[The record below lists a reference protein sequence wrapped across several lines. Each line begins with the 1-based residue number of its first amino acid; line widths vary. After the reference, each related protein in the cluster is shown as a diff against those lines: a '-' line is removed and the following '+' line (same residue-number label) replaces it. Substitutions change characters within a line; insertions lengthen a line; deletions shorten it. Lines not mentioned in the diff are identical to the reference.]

1 MMTAK
6 QQEALDAYDRY
17 GSYQKAATALGIA
30 KTTIQELCRRGREY
44 NDLDQGIKDGMEEL
58 GMTEIMNLRGGWLK
72 GKNYSFRFD
81 VKKDEG
87 GESFVNTLHDVF
99 GNLTPRKPIKPPKAT
114 ESNLCTF
121 YNIIDHHLAMHA
133 WGKETGDDYDL
144 QIGISR
150 LTESMA
156 KLIES
161 TPKSDTAVVLNLGD
175 FFHAHDDTATTKQ
188 SGHNLD
194 VDGRHYKV
202 LLAGVD
208 VTVACIDMAA
218 QKHRKVIYRALR
230 GNHDE
235 GPHAALTVALYHHY
249 RDCPNI
255 EIDMAAH
262 DFYAYEW
269 GRNMICGHHGDKAKA
284 DRLVLFMADNW
295 PEMWGRTHWRF
306 LWTGHIHHDSAKDI
320 GGVQWE
326 SFRTL
331 APKDAYAASHAFSSR
346 QTMQA
351 ITLDKEHGEILRNK
365 VQIIPPR
372 FR

>member
-1 MMTAK
+1 MSPK
-6 QQEALDAYDRY
+6 QQEALAAYEKY
-17 GSYQKAATALGIA
+17 GSYQKAADALGIG
-30 KTTIQELCRRGREY
+30 KSTVQDLCKRARAW
-44 NDLDQGIKDGMEEL
+44 QGTDPSVQQAASEL
-58 GMTEIMNLRGGWLK
+58 GIEDMSIVRDGWLK
-72 GKNYSFRFD
+72 GKSASFRID
-81 VKKDEG
+81 VKKEDDG
-87 GESFVNTLHDVF
+87 KTLLENIHEAF
-99 GNLTPRKPIKPPKAT
+99 SSLKPRKPIAAPAST
-114 ESNLCTF
+114 EKNLCTF
-121 YNIIDHHLAMHA
+121 YNIIDHHLAMNA

-144 QIGISR
+144 KIAIDR

-156 KLIES
+156 SLIES
-161 TPKSDTAVVLNLGD
+161 TPKSDVAVVLNLGD

-218 QKHRKVIYRALR
+218 KKHKKVIYRALR

-255 EIDMAAH
+255 EIDMCAS
-262 DFYAYEW
+262 DFYSFEW

-320 GGVQWE
+320 GGVSWE

-372 FR
+372 FH

>member
-1 MMTAK
+1 MKPIQRA
-6 QQEALDAYDRY
+6 ALDAYETW
-17 GSYQKAATALGIA
+17 GSYQKAADALGVT
-30 KTTIQELCRRGREY
+30 KTAVYKACQRGRAWE
-44 NDLDQGIKDGMEEL
+44 NADPSVQEAAADLGIHDMSIVK
-58 GMTEIMNLRGGWLK
+58 GGWLK
-72 GKNYSFRFD
+72 SKKASFRID
-81 VKKDEG
+81 VAKEDDGKT
-87 GESFVNTLHDVF
+87 FLQNLHDVF

-121 YNIIDHHLAMHA
+121 YNIVDHHLAMNA

-144 QIGISR
+144 RIGIDR
-150 LTESMA
+150 LILSMET
-156 KLIES
+156 LIQA
-161 TPKSDTAVVLNLGD
+161 TPKADTAVVLNLGD

-218 QKHRKVIYRALR
+218 AKHKKVIYRALR

-235 GPHAALTVALYHHY
+235 GPHAALTIALYHHY

-255 EIDMAAH
+255 EIDMCAS
-262 DFYAYEW
+262 DFFAYEW
-269 GRNMICGHHGDKAKA
+269 GKNMVVSHHGDKAKA
-284 DRLVLFMADNW
+284 ERLVMFMADNW
-295 PEMWGRTHWRF
+295 SEMWGRTFWRF
-306 LWTGHIHHDSAKDI
+306 LWTAHIHHDSAKDM
-320 GGVQWE
+320 GGAQWE